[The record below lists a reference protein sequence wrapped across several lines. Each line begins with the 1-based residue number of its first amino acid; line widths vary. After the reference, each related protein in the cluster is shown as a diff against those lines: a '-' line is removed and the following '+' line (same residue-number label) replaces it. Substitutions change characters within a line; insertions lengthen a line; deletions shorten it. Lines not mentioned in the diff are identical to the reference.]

1 VLLWVLIGI
10 GPFFLF
16 VDTYPDFLARRQSV
30 VGDSHSRDRAYT
42 LVRYFAPGD
51 PIPQFRTYTVL
62 FAQLLF
68 LLFLEAC
75 VFRVLSLLLRRFA
88 HDARPMTVRVAAK
101 IAILAVFVAV
111 AAYQSC
117 VVASWLFFSET
128 GRFLQPRD
136 LYLLRF
142 SVDLTFLKTVVTA
155 REWLYLLVGT
165 IVVLLSTLALFSDSG
180 GAGNEGELRHRAGLA
195 ATLLALVVGI
205 RLILPSIAPPQ
216 LYPIVLTNASDGI
229 APQLSLLWSRFF
241 YHRPEERPHRTVQL
255 QLEPSY
261 SIDEY
266 LRRASGLPIKKRNVI
281 VIFVEALRDDVLAA
295 RGGDPRIMPE
305 LNRLASDGLLFT
317 AYSQAPETSESM
329 VSMFSSLYS
338 HRSPQRELRSRW
350 TFPHFFIYDLLAKI
364 GYRTA
369 LISDEWSMDRS
380 LLSSGHLDLHF
391 DPLHQD
397 LSRFPPELN
406 PHLHP
411 THAFGK
417 FSFAVADRLKLHV
430 LDDWISANTTQP
442 FFAFL
447 YFSSSHFPYEQ
458 PENRTPIFAPVE
470 LSSDPWSLYYDRTL
484 APVMRNRYFNT
495 LHFIDGLL
503 GELVARLKELD
514 VVEDT
519 VLFITGDHGEAFT
532 EHGYVTHAGHLFEES
547 IKVPLVISGASGYE
561 AACEGA
567 VQLVDISPTIL
578 SLLGLPA
585 HGNHQGRTIVQP
597 EGTSTRLPPATIFS
611 NSQIFAHE
619 DMVLVWPWKYVENGR
634 GDEARL
640 FDLSRDPAERDDLA
654 TREPERRRA
663 LQRCLD
669 DFRDSQ
675 LTYFADGSPYQS
687 KFFPPRYRCVS
698 DVKGSSMDPLGR
710 ESSPSRPSS
719 QPSRSPES

>member
-1 VLLWVLIGI
+1 MLWVLIGI

-16 VDTYPDFLARRQSV
+16 VDTYQDFLARRRPV
-30 VGDSHSRDRAYT
+30 AGDAHSRDRAYT
-42 LVRYFAPGD
+42 LVRYLAPGD
-51 PIPQFRTYTVL
+51 PIPQFRTYGVL

-75 VFRVLSLLLRRFA
+75 VVRVVSLLLLRLSR
-88 HDARPMTVRVAAK
+88 DARPTAARVTAK
-101 IAILAVFVAV
+101 IAIAAVFVAV
-111 AAYQSC
+111 AAYQAC
-117 VVASWLFFSET
+117 VVVSWLFFSET
-128 GRFLQPRD
+128 GRFLQPQD

-165 IVVLLSTLALFSDSG
+165 IVVLLSTLALFSVSG
-180 GAGNEGELRHRAGLA
+180 GADNEGELWHRAGLA
-195 ATLLALVVGI
+195 TTLLALVVGI

-241 YHRPEERPHRTVQL
+241 YHRPEEQPRRAAQL
-255 QLEPSY
+255 RLEPSY

-266 LRRASGLPIKKRNVI
+266 LRRASGVRIKKRNII
-281 VIFVEALRDDVLAA
+281 VIFVEAMRDDVVAA
-295 RGGDPRIMPE
+295 HGGDPRIMPE

-350 TFPHFFIYDLLAKI
+350 TFPHLFIYDLLSKI

-391 DPLHQD
+391 DPLHED
-397 LSRFPPELN
+397 LSRFPPKLN
-406 PHLHP
+406 PRLHP
-411 THAFGK
+411 TRAFGD
-417 FSFAVADRLKLHV
+417 FSFAVADQLKLRV
-430 LDDWISANTTQP
+430 LDDWISTNSTGQP

-447 YFSSSHFPYEQ
+447 YFGSSHFPYEQ

-470 LSSDPWSLYYDRTL
+470 LSSDPSFLYYDRTL

-514 VVEDT
+514 ALKDT

-532 EHGYVTHAGHLFEES
+532 EHGYVAHLGYLFEES

-561 AACEGA
+561 AAGEGA
-567 VQLVDISPTIL
+567 VQLIDISPTIL

-585 HGNHQGRTIVQP
+585 HGNYQGRAVVQP
-597 EGTSTRLPPATIFS
+597 EGSPSRLAPATVFS
-611 NSQIFAHE
+611 SAQIFAHE

-634 GDEARL
+634 GNEARL
-640 FDLSRDPAERDDLA
+640 FDLSRDPAERDDLV

-669 DFRDSQ
+669 HFRDSQ
-675 LTYFADGSPYQS
+675 LTYFADGSDYQS
-687 KFFPPRYRCVS
+687 KFFPPRYQCAS
-698 DVKGSSMDPLGR
+698 DVKDSSTDTFGR
-710 ESSPSRPSS
+710 ESSPSTPSS
-719 QPSRSPES
+719 PPSRSPES

>member
-1 VLLWVLIGI
+1 MLWVLVGI

-16 VDTYPDFLARRQSV
+16 VDTYQDYLARRRPV
-30 VGDSHSRDRAYT
+30 AGDAHSQDRAYT
-42 LVRYFAPGD
+42 LVRYLAPGD

-75 VFRVLSLLLRRFA
+75 VVRVLSLILHRFS
-88 HDARPMTVRVAAK
+88 HDARPTTVRVGAK
-101 IAILAVFVAV
+101 IAILAVFVTV

-117 VVASWLFFSET
+117 VVVSWLFFSET

-142 SVDLTFLKTVVTA
+142 SVDLTFLKTVVTR
-155 REWLYLLVGT
+155 REWIYLLVGT
-165 IVVLLSTLALFSDSG
+165 LVVLLSTLALLSSSG
-180 GAGNEGELRHRAGLA
+180 GVESERELWRRAKLA
-195 ATLLALVVGI
+195 AALLALVLGI

-229 APQLSLLWSRFF
+229 APQLSLLWSRCL
-241 YHRPEERPHRTVQL
+241 YQRPEERPHRAVRL

-261 SIDEY
+261 PIDEY
-266 LRRASGLPIKKRNVI
+266 LRHASGLGIKNRNVI
-281 VIFVEALRDDVLAA
+281 VILVEALRDDVLAVH
-295 RGGDPRIMPE
+295 GGDPRIMPE

-329 VSMFSSLYS
+329 VSVLSSLYA

-350 TFPHFFIYDLLAKI
+350 TFPHVFIYDLLSKL

-391 DPLHQD
+391 DPLHED

-411 THAFGK
+411 TRAFGK

-430 LDDWISANTTQP
+430 LDDWISANATRQP
-442 FFAFL
+442 FFALL
-447 YFSSSHFPYEQ
+447 YFGSSHFPYEQ
-458 PENRTPIFAPVE
+458 PENRTPTFVPVE
-470 LSSDPWSLYYDRTL
+470 LSSDPSFLYYDRAL

-495 LHFIDGLL
+495 LRFIDELL

-514 VVEDT
+514 VLEDT

-532 EHGYVTHAGHLFEES
+532 EHGYVAHLGYLFEES
-547 IKVPLVISGASGYE
+547 IKVPLVISGANGYE
-561 AACEGA
+561 AAGEGA
-567 VQLVDISPTIL
+567 VQLIDISPTIL

-585 HGNHQGRTIVQP
+585 HGNYQGRAVVQP
-597 EGTSTRLPPATIFS
+597 AGSPTRLPPATIFS
-611 NSQIFAHE
+611 SAQIFAHE

-634 GDEARL
+634 GNEARL
-640 FDLSRDPAERDDLA
+640 FDLSRDPGERDDLV

-663 LQRCLD
+663 LRRCLD
-669 DFRDSQ
+669 EFRDSQ
-675 LTYFADGSPYQS
+675 LTYFADDSDYQS
-687 KFFPPRYRCVS
+687 HFFPPRYRCAP
-698 DVKGSSMDPLGR
+698 DVKGSSTDTLGR
-710 ESSPSRPSS
+710 ESSPSTPSS
-719 QPSRSPES
+719 PPSRSPES